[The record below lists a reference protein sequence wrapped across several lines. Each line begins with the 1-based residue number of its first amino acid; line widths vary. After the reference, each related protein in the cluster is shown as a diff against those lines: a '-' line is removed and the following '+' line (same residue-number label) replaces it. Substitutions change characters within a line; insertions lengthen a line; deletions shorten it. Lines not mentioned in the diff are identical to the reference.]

1 MEKQCWL
8 IPYISPPQKLAWAEH
23 GGEPA
28 AGHAVWSPAPG
39 PVLPQR
45 QEQLHAPAL
54 LEGAHSEPAT
64 GIVLF
69 QFLLYLKSEQ

>member
-1 MEKQCWL
+1 M
-8 IPYISPPQKLAWAEH
+8 
-23 GGEPA
+23 
-28 AGHAVWSPAPG
+28 WSPAPG